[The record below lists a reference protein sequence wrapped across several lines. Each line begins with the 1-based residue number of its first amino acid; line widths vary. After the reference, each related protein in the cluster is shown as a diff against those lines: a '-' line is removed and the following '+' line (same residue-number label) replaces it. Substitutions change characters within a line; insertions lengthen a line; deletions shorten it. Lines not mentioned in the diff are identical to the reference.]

1 MLMLSMLTLFEALTY
16 NINMI
21 YFAVW
26 AAAVVVDFFPYVQQ
40 KIKYEINK
48 FALLWGEA
56 QLCLPYVCLYLEK
69 K

>member
-40 KIKYEINK
+40 KIKYEIKNPN
-48 FALLWGEA
+48 LSS
-56 QLCLPYVCLYLEK
+56 CRYYIR
-69 K
+69 